1 MATQNY
7 VLCYLCKEKINKD
20 YIANHGSR
28 FLRNDEPVQ
37 EVCEDCYVDF
47 NNVEPRWLKKH
58 SVNCYFCGILFD
70 EREGL
75 NADDFNNNDGGS
87 ICQNC
92 LMKKALIVF
101 VIDHLKHFKCY
112 PVEFEF
118 EDKVIYF
125 DEIMEI
131 LKNRKS

>member
-28 FLRNDEPVQ
+28 FL
-37 EVCEDCYVDF
+37 
-47 NNVEPRWLKKH
+47 KKH
-58 SVNCYFCGILFD
+58 SVGCYFCGVLFD